1 MGADTKGVAMQAVV
15 TTEPAANAVA
25 ANGTVLISLTDNAV
39 KQIKRIREDENVSDG
54 GLRVA
59 VVGGGCSGLSY
70 KLDFAKEAQA
80 TDKIYEQDGVKVFID
95 PKSFIYVRGLT
106 LDYQGGLN
114 GTGFTFQNPNAS
126 KSCGCGTS
134 FAV

>member
-1 MGADTKGVAMQAVV
+1 MITLS
-15 TTEPAANAVA
+15 E
-25 ANGTVLISLTDNAV
+25 SAV
-39 KQIKRIREDENVSDG
+39 KQIKRIKEDENRPDAG

-70 KLDFAKEAQA
+70 KLEFQNEPQA
-80 TDKIYEQDGVKVFID
+80 NDKIYEQDGIKVFID
-95 PKSFIYVRGLT
+95 PKSFLYVKGLT

-114 GTGFTFQNPNAS
+114 GTGFSFKNPNAT

>member
-1 MGADTKGVAMQAVV
+1 MITL
-15 TTEPAANAVA
+15 TE
-25 ANGTVLISLTDNAV
+25 SAV
-39 KQIKRIREDENVSDG
+39 KTIKRFREDENMPEG

-70 KLDFAKEAQA
+70 KLEFQKEPQPN
-80 TDKIYEQDGVKVFID
+80 DKIFEQDGVKVFID
-95 PKSFIYVRGLT
+95 PKSFLYVKGLT

-114 GTGFTFQNPNAS
+114 GTGFNFKNPNAS

-134 FAV
+134 FSV

>member
-1 MGADTKGVAMQAVV
+1 MIQLSESAVQHIRRFQEEEKKPGV
-15 TTEPAANAVA
+15 
-25 ANGTVLISLTDNAV
+25 
-39 KQIKRIREDENVSDG
+39 

-70 KLDFAKEAQA
+70 KLDFQENP
-80 TDKIYEQDGVKVFID
+80 TPNDKVFEIEGIKIFID
-95 PKSFIYVRGLT
+95 PKSFLYVKGLT
-106 LDYQGGLN
+106 LDYSGGLN
-114 GTGFTFQNPNAS
+114 GTGFNFKNPNAT

>member
-1 MGADTKGVAMQAVV
+1 MIHL
-15 TTEPAANAVA
+15 TE
-25 ANGTVLISLTDNAV
+25 SAV
-39 KQIKRIREDENVSDG
+39 KQIKRFQEDEGAAGG

-59 VVGGGCSGLSY
+59 VVGGGCSGMSY
-70 KLDFAKEAQA
+70 KLEFQKEP
-80 TDKIYEQDGVKVFID
+80 TEKDKVFEQDGVRIFVD
-95 PKSFIYVRGLT
+95 PKSFLYVKGLT
-106 LDYQGGLN
+106 LDYSGGLN

>member
-1 MGADTKGVAMQAVV
+1 MIVL
-15 TTEPAANAVA
+15 TE
-25 ANGTVLISLTDNAV
+25 NAV
-39 KQIKRIREDENVSDG
+39 KQIKRIREDENVEGG

-70 KLDFAKEAQA
+70 KLDFAREAET
-80 TDKIYEQDGVKVFID
+80 TDKVFEQDGVKVFVD
-95 PKSFIYVRGLT
+95 PKSFLYIRGLT

-114 GTGFTFQNPNAS
+114 GAGFRFQNPSAT

-134 FAV
+134 FSV

>member
-1 MGADTKGVAMQAVV
+1 MITL
-15 TTEPAANAVA
+15 TE
-25 ANGTVLISLTDNAV
+25 NAV
-39 KQIKRIREDENVSDG
+39 KQIKKFREEENKPEG

-70 KLDFAKEAQA
+70 KLDFQNEPLP
-80 TDKIYEQDGVKVFID
+80 TDKVFEQDGVKIFVD
-95 PKSFIYVRGLT
+95 PKSFLYLKGLT
-106 LDYQGGLN
+106 LDYSGGLN
-114 GTGFTFQNPNAS
+114 GTGFTFRNPNAS